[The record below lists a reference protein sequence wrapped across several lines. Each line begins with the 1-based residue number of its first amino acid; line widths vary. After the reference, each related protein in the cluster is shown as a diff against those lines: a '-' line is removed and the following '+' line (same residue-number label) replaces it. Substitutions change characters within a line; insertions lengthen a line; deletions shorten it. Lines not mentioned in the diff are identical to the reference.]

1 MPKELRRDIT
11 DVRVLAALAHP
22 VRFQLFGHLLEL
34 GPRTATECAAVV
46 DASPSACS
54 YHLRA
59 LARFGLVERADDTG
73 PADGRERRWQA
84 SATGFRFGAGPPSAD
99 SPAEQAARQGIVVA
113 GVDENARLAREYL
126 ASAAALPAEWQDAAG
141 FATYGLRVT
150 ADELVSIGT
159 ALDEVLRPYIG
170 ATREDP
176 PEGARAVHVTVQVFA
191 RADST

>member
-1 MPKELRRDIT
+1 LAGERD
-11 DVRVLAALAHP
+11 RVP
-22 VRFQLFGHLLEL
+22 VR
-34 GPRTATECAAVV
+34 C
-46 DASPSACS
+46 
-54 YHLRA
+54 
-59 LARFGLVERADDTG
+59 G
-73 PADGRERRWQA
+73 PAERGLSGR
-84 SATGFRFGAGPPSAD
+84 AG
-99 SPAEQAARQGIVVA
+99 